1 MTAAASRMPNGERL
15 RAAGGFTYVGLI
27 ILVAM
32 IGLVAATTVRV
43 GVTLQRAQAE
53 RDLLHIGE
61 QFSNALK
68 SYADATPAG
77 QPRQPATL
85 KELLKDPRFPGI
97 RRHLRKIFVDPMTG
111 KAEWGIL
118 YLADNKGVLGIYSLS
133 AAKPIKI
140 SNFPA
145 RFQAFNGKQKIS
157 EWVFTFDGQEP
168 LPPGQ
173 LKPGQPGQP
182 TPRPGSGAPG
192 APVTGGAG
200 PNVPVNPT
208 PPTAPTAPTAPEPVA
223 QPDPVDDAASEPAPV
238 PESPPEPPAEP
249 EPADPE
255 PADPAEPSDPPAP
268 PERPAAN
275 TSDA

>member
-1 MTAAASRMPNGERL
+1 MTAAASHIRNGERP
-15 RAAGGFTYVGLI
+15 RAAGGFTYVGLV
-27 ILVAM
+27 ILVAI

-68 SYADATPAG
+68 SYAAATPAG

-85 KELLKDPRFPGI
+85 KELLKDPRFPGT
-97 RRHLRKIFVDPMTG
+97 RRHLRKVFVDPMTG

-118 YLADNKGVLGIYSLS
+118 YLGESKGILGIYSLS
-133 AAKPIKI
+133 TAQPIKI

-173 LKPGQPGQP
+173 VKPGQPGQQAP
-182 TPRPGSGAPG
+182 PPGSGAPATPG
-192 APVTGGAG
+192 TGSPGPTTPAPPST
-200 PNVPVNPT
+200 
-208 PPTAPTAPTAPEPVA
+208 PEPVIPA
-223 QPDPVDDAASEPAPV
+223 DPVDN
-238 PESPPEPPAEP
+238 PPAEP
-249 EPADPE
+249 SPAPDAPAEPVDPE
-255 PADPAEPSDPPAP
+255 PAEPAELAEPVGPADSPAP
-268 PERPAAN
+268 PERSRAETN
-275 TSDA
+275 ES

>member
-1 MTAAASRMPNGERL
+1 MTAAASHIPNGERP

-27 ILVAM
+27 ILVAI

-68 SYADATPAG
+68 SYAAATPAG

-111 KAEWGIL
+111 KAEWGII
-118 YLADNKGVLGIYSLS
+118 YLADNKGILGIYSLS
-133 AAKPIKI
+133 AAQPIKI
-140 SNFPA
+140 SNFSA

-168 LPPGQ
+168 LPPAQ
-173 LKPGQPGQP
+173 VKPGQPGQLA
-182 TPRPGSGAPG
+182 PRPGEAPATPG
-192 APVTGGAG
+192 TGSLFPGTQTSKPPAPPA
-200 PNVPVNPT
+200 T
-208 PPTAPTAPTAPEPVA
+208 PDA
-223 QPDPVDDAASEPAPV
+223 VDDAPV
-238 PESPPEPPAEP
+238 ETPPVEAEPAEP
-249 EPADPE
+249 EPAEPE
-255 PADPAEPSDPPAP
+255 PVEPEQADPVQAEPAGVPAQQPPGAT
-268 PERPAAN
+268 N
-275 TSDA
+275 DS